1 MNFERLSFLREDND
15 LSQSEM
21 GKILNINRVSISNWE
36 HGKEIIPLKK
46 LNEYSNYFGVSI
58 DYLLNLTDKKNYSN
72 GINIQTINKND
83 VGNNIKIIRE
93 KNNISQNK
101 LSKFLN
107 TTSSTVS
114 AYESG
119 KTLILTSFAYQI
131 CKEFNV
137 SMDWLCGKIK

>member
-1 MNFERLSFLREDND
+1 MT
-15 LSQSEM
+15 
-21 GKILNINRVSISNWE
+21 KIYIDFDGVILDTWSV
-36 HGKEIIPLKK
+36 IIE
-46 LNEYSNYFGVSI
+46 EYYNKYGN
-58 DYLLNLTDKKNYSN
+58 LNLTDEKNYSN
-72 GINIQTINKND
+72 EVNIQTIDKSN
-83 VGNNIKIIRE
+83 VGSNIKIVRE